1 MISDFYLSCMGLGL
15 GGLVVQLLLGFGHG
29 SHGSHGS
36 HGVHAAGHSHG
47 GTPHPGGHA
56 PLAGP
61 NHALP
66 AHSASHSPAA
76 HSHSPVAR
84 DGRGLVFFLLA
95 PRVWFSLLFGFGAAG
110 GLLQPLLSGTPRVC
124 IALVGAW
131 IFERYLVE
139 PVWNFCLRFASTPA
153 KTLESVLLEEAVA
166 KTNFDANGQG
176 LVSVTLDGQI
186 CQMLAT
192 LEPGAPAGRVF
203 VGDKLTVTAVNLKRN
218 SCTVVRNS
226 YFSPNSQL

>member
-1 MISDFYLSCMGLGL
+1 MQYKVIGMISDFYLSCMGLGL
-15 GGLVVQLLLGFGHG
+15 GGLVIQLLLGFGHG
-29 SHGSHGS
+29 SHSA
-36 HGVHAAGHSHG
+36 HAAGHSHG

-56 PLAGP
+56 PLG
-61 NHALP
+61 P
-66 AHSASHSPAA
+66 AHGSSAPHAAHSPAA
-76 HSHSPVAR
+76 HSHSPIAR
-84 DGRGLVFFLLA
+84 DVRGIVFFLLA

-110 GLLQPLLSGTPRVC
+110 ALLQPLLSGTPRVC
-124 IALVGAW
+124 VALVGAW

-153 KTLESVLLEEAVA
+153 KTLESVLMEEAVA

-192 LEPGAPAGRVF
+192 LEPGAPAGRIF

-218 SCTVVRNS
+218 SCTVVRSS
-226 YFSPNSQL
+226 YFSPDL